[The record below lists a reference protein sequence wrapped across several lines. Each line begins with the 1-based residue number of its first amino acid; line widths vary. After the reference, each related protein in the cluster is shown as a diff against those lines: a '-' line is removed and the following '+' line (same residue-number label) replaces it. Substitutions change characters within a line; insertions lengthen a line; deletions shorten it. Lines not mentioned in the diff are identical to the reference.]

1 MLLLTA
7 ITEHFFEAVKRYLIV
22 FGVSMLPVIE
32 LRGAIPLGIKLGLT
46 YRETIVCAILGN
58 LVPIPLGI
66 VFLRRFLEFLSTKS
80 QFIKKLIDKKVD
92 KSLAKHDPAKYASAF
107 IALAVLVA
115 VPLPGTGAWTG
126 ALICAF
132 MGMKVREGFPPIA
145 LGVVGAG
152 AIVTTITFGALK
164 MFAK

>member
-1 MLLLTA
+1 MLLLTT
-7 ITEHFFEAVKRYLIV
+7 ITEHFFEAVRRYLIV
-22 FGVSMLPVIE
+22 FGVAMLPVIE

-66 VFLRRFLEFLSTKS
+66 VFLRRVLEFLSTKS
-80 QFIKKLIDKKVD
+80 LFIKKLVDRKVD
-92 KSLAKHDPAKYASAF
+92 KSLEKHDAAKYASAF

-115 VPLPGTGAWTG
+115 IPLPGTGAWTG

-132 MGMKVREGFPPIA
+132 MGVKVREGFPPIA
-145 LGVVGAG
+145 LGIVGAG
-152 AIVTTITFGALK
+152 VIVTVITFGAVK
-164 MFAK
+164 VFS